1 MIFYGL
7 EINRGTM
14 LPQPCSDYEDDALQM
29 AGNALF
35 DSKGTLVYLYSST
48 NPSDRPSVEELL
60 SVLRRLKT

>member
-1 MIFYGL
+1 
-7 EINRGTM
+7 M

-29 AGNALF
+29 AGHALF